1 MASKLKSVLFSAFKK
16 AYKLLGGTGVKK
28 VPGVLAAKSFLFQL
42 LWPNRSS
49 IVEIQGSKMYVNPEG
64 LPKGFRNTFQAYIVR
79 NGWEELTTEMFK
91 KVVKKGDIVVDLGA
105 NIGYFSLLAARLVGS
120 EGKVYAFEPE
130 PRNYSLLLK
139 NMELN
144 GYDNIVPVPK
154 AVSNVSGT
162 IRFFLHS
169 KDTGAHTIY
178 QPLHGEREFK
188 ESIEVQAV
196 ALDEFFK
203 DKECPI
209 NVIKMDIEGAET
221 AALLGMDRIISEN
234 ENLKMF
240 IEFHPPGIK
249 RSGDSL
255 LGFAR
260 RLLEGYHFSV
270 MAIGDY
276 ARGKKY
282 LKINTVDE
290 LMNFC
295 RGGRTVNLFVEKS
308 GR

>member
-1 MASKLKSVLFSAFKK
+1 MTSRLESVLFSAFKK
-16 AYKLLGGTGVKK
+16 AYRLLGGTGVKK
-28 VPGVLAAKSFLFQL
+28 VPGVLAIKSFLFQL
-42 LWPNRSS
+42 LWPNKSS

-64 LPKGFRNTFQAYIVR
+64 LPKGFKDTFQAYIIR

-91 KVVKKGDIVVDLGA
+91 KVVKKGDTVVDLGA

-130 PRNYSLLLK
+130 PMNYELLLK
-139 NMELN
+139 NIELN

-196 ALDEFFK
+196 TLDEFFK
-203 DKECPI
+203 GKEHPI
-209 NVIKMDIEGAET
+209 DVIKVDVEGAEV
-221 AALLGMDRIISEN
+221 AVLLGMDRIIRQN
-234 ENLKMF
+234 ESLKMF
-240 IEFHPPGIK
+240 IEFHPPGI
-249 RSGDSL
+249 RRRGDSSQE
-255 LGFAR
+255 FAR
-260 RLLEGYHFSV
+260 RLLEGYHFSIL
-270 MAIGDY
+270 AIGDY
-276 ARGKKY
+276 TMRKEY

-295 RGGRTVNLFVEKS
+295 KGGKTVNLFVEKS